1 MSFKFL
7 DRLVELLKED
17 EVLKAAILE
26 LIDAKINAENA
37 LADYRRGRTK
47 K

>member
-1 MSFKFL
+1 MNMKFL
-7 DRLVELLKED
+7 DRLVELFKED
-17 EVLKAAILE
+17 EVLRAAILE

-37 LADYRRGRTK
+37 LADYRRSRTK